1 MNNQEEKI
9 LKFIALKDFIFKNDF
24 NYIEDELYEFIF
36 ETSLP
41 KNSIFD
47 SFNTEWED
55 EYKNLT
61 LKELLLK

>member
-9 LKFIALKDFIFKNDF
+9 LKFLALKDFIFKNDF

-36 ETSLP
+36 ETTLP

-47 SFNTEWED
+47 SFKAEWED
-55 EYKNLT
+55 KYKNLT
-61 LKELLLK
+61 LKELLLQ

>member
-9 LKFIALKDFIFKNDF
+9 LKFLALKDFIFKNDF

-36 ETSLP
+36 ETTLP

-47 SFNTEWED
+47 SFKEEWED
-55 EYKNLT
+55 KYKNLT
-61 LKELLLK
+61 LKELLLQ